1 MFKNYFNSA
10 IRFFK
15 RNKIFSIINFAGL
28 TIALSASFIM
38 LLFVINELSYN
49 HSFKNLNR
57 IYRVIHFN
65 DEFKK
70 KDAGT
75 PFPLSSKLKQEIP
88 QILKAA
94 NVRRTV
100 MFINLEL
107 GELTSA
113 GIGTESDFFEIFPL
127 RFIYGIQDSTL
138 LTERNSIVLT
148 KSLSEKVFPGQNP
161 IGKEI
166 KAGVGS
172 NSLNVFVI
180 RGVVEDIP
188 ENSTLKAEFFISNKW
203 SLDPVNRTF
212 KIKNAEEL
220 WDKDFWTTYVL
231 ISKGSNIS
239 SIDDQFKSIEKK
251 YLPDWLL
258 NHYHLQKLSEVYLK
272 SDDIQNSGIQGNLKS
287 VRLYMFVSI
296 LILIVA
302 TINYIVL
309 STVVSSG
316 RTKEIGIR
324 KTFGAKISNIRYQL
338 LSESVTSSLLVL
350 PFVFVIMHFVLP
362 HSQELFN
369 TKLNFISSNLFLYI
383 AVFIFL
389 TTLVGISS
397 GFYTSLYLSELK
409 VNDILKNSVHSGK
422 NRNHFRSTLI
432 VIQLVLFCSFA
443 SGTLII
449 RSQYNYALSKDPGFF
464 NKNVLLISP
473 LPPDKRYAILVENIK
488 SIPNVLSAAG
498 IFDDLPMTNSATSI
512 IPGYIDKEKKI
523 PVESFSGDYNFI
535 KTLGIQLVTGRDFSK
550 EYGGDM
556 TQSIIFNE
564 TAVKD
569 LEIPDPIGKVV
580 MGKTIIG
587 VVKDFNLHSIHSK
600 VPPLEISLTDEYIR
614 AIAVNYNSG
623 TLNDILPKVEQEWK
637 KIYKIPFR
645 YRTIEDAI
653 SGLYSNEKK
662 LNVIILILTI
672 LILVISSFGLFG
684 LTLFIAKTKV
694 KEIGIRK
701 IFGSAEQQIIFL
713 NLKGYLILVLIASVI
728 SLPLTLIF
736 IRNWLSNFAFKVQ
749 INWWIFLITAIIAG
763 LIVFLT
769 LISHSIKISRVNPLD
784 AIKCE

>member
-57 IYRVIHFN
+57 IYRVVRFN
-65 DEFKK
+65 DDFKK
-70 KDAGT
+70 KDTGT
-75 PFPLSSKLKQEIP
+75 PFPLSLKLKQEIP
-88 QILKAA
+88 QISKAA

-100 MFINLEL
+100 MFIKLDL
-107 GELTSA
+107 GELTSF
-113 GIGTESDFFEIFPL
+113 GFGTEADFFEIFSP
-127 RFIYGIQDSTL
+127 RFIYGVQDSNL

-148 KSLSEKVFPGQNP
+148 KSLSEKIFPGQNP
-161 IGKEI
+161 LGKEI
-166 KAGVGS
+166 DGAVTSNMKFIVKGV
-172 NSLNVFVI
+172 I
-180 RGVVEDIP
+180 EDMP
-188 ENSTLKAEFFISNKW
+188 ENSTLKAEYFISNKW
-203 SLDPVNRTF
+203 TLDPINRTF
-212 KIKNAEEL
+212 KIQNADEL

-231 ISKGSNIS
+231 FSKGSNIS
-239 SIDDQFKSIEKK
+239 SVADQFKSLETK
-251 YLPDWLL
+251 YLPDWLH
-258 NHYHLQKLSEVYLK
+258 NHYLLQKFSDVYLK
-272 SDDIQNSGIQGNLKS
+272 SEDIQNSEIQGNIKS
-287 VRLYMFVSI
+287 VRLYMFVSL

-324 KTFGAKISNIRYQL
+324 KTFGANISNVRFQL
-338 LSESVTSSLLVL
+338 LAESVTSSLLVL
-350 PFVFVIMHFVLP
+350 PFVIILMYFVLP
-362 HSQELFN
+362 HSQGLFN
-369 TKLNFISSNLFLYI
+369 TKLNFVSSNLLLYI

-422 NRNHFRSTLI
+422 NRNKFRSTLI

-443 SGTLII
+443 SGTLLI

-464 NKNVLLISP
+464 NEHVLLINP
-473 LPPDKRYAILVENIK
+473 LPPDKRHAVLVENIK
-488 SIPNVLSAAG
+488 SIPNVISASA
-498 IFDDLPMTNSATSI
+498 IMDDLPATNSASFI
-512 IPGYIDKEKKI
+512 IPDYNNKEKKI
-523 PVESFSGDYNFI
+523 TVESFRVDYNFI
-535 KTLGIQLVTGRDFSK
+535 KTLGIKLTSGRDFSK
-550 EYGGDM
+550 EFGGDM
-556 TQSIIFNE
+556 TQSIILNE

-569 LEIPDPIGKVV
+569 IEIPEPIGKVLL
-580 MGKTIIG
+580 GKTIIG
-587 VVKDFNLHSIHSK
+587 IVKDFNLHSIHSEI
-600 VPPLEISLTDEYIR
+600 PPLQISLTDEYIR
-614 AIAVNYNSG
+614 TIAVHYNPG
-623 TLNDILPKVEQEWK
+623 ALKDILPKVEQEWK
-637 KIYKIPFR
+637 KLYKIPFR
-645 YRTIEDAI
+645 YRTIEDVI
-653 SGLYSNEKK
+653 SGLYSKEKK
-662 LNVIILILTI
+662 LNSIILILTI
-672 LILVISSFGLFG
+672 LILFISSFGLFG

-713 NLKGYLILVLIASVI
+713 SLKGYLIMVLIASII
-728 SLPLTLIF
+728 SIPLTLIF
-736 IRNWLSNFAFKVQ
+736 IRNWLNNFAFKVQ
-749 INWWIFLITAIIAG
+749 ISWWVFLITAIIAG

-769 LISHSIKISRVNPLD
+769 LISHSIKISRVNPLN
-784 AIKCE
+784 AIKYE

>member
-10 IRFFK
+10 IRFLK
-15 RNKIFSIINFAGL
+15 RNKIFSILNFAGL

-57 IYRVIHFN
+57 IYRVIRFN
-65 DEFKK
+65 DEFKN
-70 KDAGT
+70 KDSGT

-100 MFINLEL
+100 LFIKLDL
-107 GELTSA
+107 GELTSV
-113 GIGTESDFFEIFPL
+113 GIGTESDFFEIFTP
-127 RFIYGIQDSTL
+127 RFIYGGQASDL
-138 LTERNSIVLT
+138 LTERNSIVIT
-148 KSLSEKVFPGQNP
+148 KSLSEKIFPGQNP

-166 KAGVGS
+166 NAGVGS
-172 NSLNVFVI
+172 NSLNVFI
-180 RGVVEDIP
+180 IKGVVEDIP
-188 ENSTLKAEFFISNKW
+188 ENSTFKAEYFISNKW
-203 SLDPVNRTF
+203 TLDPVNRNF
-212 KIKNAEEL
+212 KIKNADEL

-231 ISKGSNIS
+231 ISKSSNTS
-239 SIDDQFKSIEKK
+239 SVEDQFKSLETK

-258 NHYHLQKLSEVYLK
+258 NHYLLQKFSDVYLK
-272 SDDIQNSGIQGNLKS
+272 SEDIQNSGIKGNPKS
-287 VRLYMFVSI
+287 VRLFMFVSI

-324 KTFGAKISNIRYQL
+324 KTFGAKISNIRSQL
-338 LSESVTSSLLVL
+338 LAESITSSLLVL
-350 PFVFVIMHFVLP
+350 PVVFILMYFVLP

-369 TKLNFISSNLFLYI
+369 TKLSFITSNLLLYI
-383 AVFIFL
+383 IVFIFL
-389 TTLVGISS
+389 TALVGISS
-397 GFYTSLYLSELK
+397 GLYTSLYLSQLK
-409 VNDILKNSVHSGK
+409 VNDILKNSAHSGK
-422 NRNHFRSTLI
+422 KRIQFRSTLI

-449 RSQYNYALSKDPGFF
+449 RSQYNYALSKDPGFH

-473 LPPDKRYAILVENIK
+473 LPPDNRHAILVENLK
-488 SIPNVLSAAG
+488 SVPNVISVSG
-498 IFDDLPMTNSATSI
+498 IMDDLPMTNSASFI
-512 IPGYIDKEKKI
+512 IPNYLDKEKKVT
-523 PVESFSGDYNFI
+523 VESFSSDHNFI
-535 KTLGIQLVTGRDFSK
+535 KTMGVELLAGRDFSK

-556 TQSIIFNE
+556 TQSIIINE

-569 LEIPDPIGKVV
+569 LDIPDPIGKVL
-580 MGKTIIG
+580 MGRTIIG
-587 VVKDFNLHSIHSK
+587 VVKDFNLHSIHSEI
-600 VPPLEISLTDEYIR
+600 PPLQISLTDQYIR
-614 AIAVNYNSG
+614 SIVVHYSPE
-623 TLNDILPKVEQEWK
+623 TLKDILPQLEQEWK
-637 KIYKIPFR
+637 KVYKIPFR

-653 SGLYSNEKK
+653 SVLYSKEKK
-662 LNVIILILTI
+662 LNTVILILTI

-713 NLKGYLILVLIASVI
+713 SLKGYLILVLIASII
-728 SLPLTLIF
+728 SVPLTLIF
-736 IRNWLSNFAFKVQ
+736 IRNWLNNFAFKVQ

-769 LISHSIKISRVNPLD
+769 LISHSIKISRVNPLN
-784 AIKCE
+784 AIKYE

>member
-15 RNKIFSIINFAGL
+15 RNKIFSIINFVGL

-38 LLFVINELSYN
+38 LLFVINEVSYN
-49 HSFKNLNR
+49 RSFKNLNR

-65 DEFKK
+65 DDFKK
-70 KDAGT
+70 KGAET

-100 MFINLEL
+100 MFIKLEL
-107 GELTSA
+107 GELTSV

-127 RFIYGIQDSTL
+127 RFIYGVQDSNL

-148 KSLSEKVFPGQNP
+148 KSLSEKIFPGQNP

-166 KAGVGS
+166 EGAVTSNMKFIVKGV
-172 NSLNVFVI
+172 I
-180 RGVVEDIP
+180 EDIP
-188 ENSTLKAEFFISNKW
+188 ENSTLKAEYFISNKW
-203 SLDPVNRTF
+203 TLDPINRSF
-212 KIKNAEEL
+212 KIQNADEL
-220 WDKDFWTTYVL
+220 WDKDFWTTYAL

-239 SIDDQFKSIEKK
+239 SVADQFKRLEAK
-251 YLPDWLL
+251 YIPDWLH
-258 NHYHLQKLSEVYLK
+258 NHYLLQKLSDVYLK
-272 SDDIQNSGIQGNLKS
+272 SEDIENSGIQGNIKS

-302 TINYIVL
+302 TINYIIL

-324 KTFGAKISNIRYQL
+324 KTFGANISNIRFQL
-338 LSESVTSSLLVL
+338 LAESVTSSLLVL
-350 PFVFVIMHFVLP
+350 PFVFILMYFILP
-362 HSQELFN
+362 RSQELFN
-369 TKLNFISSNLFLYI
+369 TKLNFISSNLLLYI

-397 GFYTSLYLSELK
+397 GLYTSLYLSELK

-422 NRNHFRSTLI
+422 NRNQFRSTLI

-464 NKNVLLISP
+464 NKDVLLINP
-473 LPPDKRYAILVENIK
+473 LPPDKRHAVLAESIK
-488 SIPNVLSAAG
+488 SIPNVISASA
-498 IFDDLPMTNSATSI
+498 IMDDLPMTGSAYSVI
-512 IPGYIDKEKKI
+512 SGYQDKEKKI
-523 PVESFSGDYNFI
+523 TVESFIADYNFI
-535 KTLGIQLVTGRDFSK
+535 KTLGIQLLAGRDFSK

-556 TQSIIFNE
+556 TQSIILNE

-569 LEIPDPIGKVV
+569 LEIPDPIGKVLL
-580 MGKTIIG
+580 GKTIIG
-587 VVKDFNLHSIHSK
+587 VVKDFNLHSIHSEI
-600 VPPLEISLTDEYIR
+600 PPLHISLTDEYIR
-614 AIAVNYNSG
+614 TIAVHYNSG
-623 TLNDILPKVEQEWK
+623 TLKDILPKVEQEWK
-637 KIYKIPFR
+637 KLYKIPFR
-645 YRTIEDAI
+645 YRTIEDVI
-653 SGLYSNEKK
+653 SGLYSKEKK
-662 LNVIILILTI
+662 LNSIILILTI
-672 LILVISSFGLFG
+672 LILVISTFGLFG

-713 NLKGYLILVLIASVI
+713 SLKGYLMLVLIASII
-728 SLPLTLIF
+728 SIPLTLIF
-736 IRNWLSNFAFKVQ
+736 IRNWLNNFAFRVH
-749 INWWIFLITAIIAG
+749 INWWIFLITSIIAG

-769 LISHSIKISRVNPLD
+769 LISHSIKISRVNPLN
-784 AIKCE
+784 AIKYE

>member
-1 MFKNYFNSA
+1 MFKNYLNSA

-15 RNKIFSIINFAGL
+15 RNTIFSIINFAGL

-38 LLFVINELSYN
+38 LLFVINEQSYN

-100 MFINLEL
+100 MFIKLGL

-113 GIGTESDFFEIFPL
+113 GIGTESDFFEIFTP
-127 RFIYGIQDSTL
+127 RFIYGVQDSDL

-148 KSLSEKVFPGQNP
+148 KSLSEKIFPGQNP
-161 IGKEI
+161 LGKEFEGSLTSNMKFII
-166 KAGVGS
+166 KGV
-172 NSLNVFVI
+172 I
-180 RGVVEDIP
+180 EDMP
-188 ENSTLKAEFFISNKW
+188 ENSTLKAEYFISNKW
-203 SLDPVNRTF
+203 TLDQVNRNF
-212 KIKNAEEL
+212 KIQNADEL

-231 ISKGSNIS
+231 ISKGSNS
-239 SIDDQFKSIEKK
+239 SSVADQFKSLESK

-258 NHYHLQKLSEVYLK
+258 NHYLLQKFSDVYLK
-272 SDDIQNSGIQGNLKS
+272 SEDIQNSGIQGNQKS

-338 LSESVTSSLLVL
+338 LAESVTSSLLVL
-350 PFVFVIMHFVLP
+350 PFVLIIMYFVLP
-362 HSQELFN
+362 HSQELFS
-369 TKLNFISSNLFLYI
+369 TRLNFVPSNLLLYI
-383 AVFIFL
+383 ATFIFL

-397 GFYTSLYLSELK
+397 GLYTSLFLSELK

-422 NRNHFRSTLI
+422 NRNQFRSTLI

-443 SGTLII
+443 SATLII

-464 NKNVLLISP
+464 NKHVLLISP
-473 LPPDKRYAILVENIK
+473 LPPDKRHAVLVENIK
-488 SIPNVLSAAG
+488 SIPNVISASG
-498 IFDDLPMTNSATSI
+498 IFDDLPMTGSASSI
-512 IPGYIDKEKKI
+512 IPGYLDKGKKI
-523 PVESFSGDYNFI
+523 PVESFSVDHYFI
-535 KTLGIQLVTGRDFSK
+535 KTMGIQLLSGRDFSK
-550 EYGGDM
+550 EYGGDK
-556 TQSIIFNE
+556 TQSIILNE

-569 LEIPDPIGKVV
+569 LEIPDPIGKAVI
-580 MGKTIIG
+580 GKTIIG
-587 VVKDFNLHSIHSK
+587 VVKDFNLHSIHSEI
-600 VPPLEISLTDEYIR
+600 PPLYISLTDEYIR
-614 AIAVNYNSG
+614 TIAVNYNPG
-623 TLNDILPKVEQEWK
+623 TLNDILPKVEQEWG

-653 SGLYSNEKK
+653 SGLYSKEKK
-662 LNVIILILTI
+662 LNNIILILTI
-672 LILVISSFGLFG
+672 LILIISSFGLFG

-713 NLKGYLILVLIASVI
+713 SLKGYLMLVLIASII
-728 SLPLTLIF
+728 SVPLTLIF
-736 IRNWLSNFAFKVQ
+736 VRNWLNNFAFRVQ
-749 INWWIFLITAIIAG
+749 IYWWIFLITSIIAG
-763 LIVFLT
+763 IIVFIT
-769 LISHSIKISRVNPLD
+769 VISHSIKISRVNPLN
-784 AIKCE
+784 AIKYE